1 MKKLMLIA
9 GVVFVILLTG
19 CARTSIILIDGT
31 RGITGAIRGKI
42 VKIADWST
50 QKDNV
55 GYKSK
60 YVIILEKDKVN
71 IERESEP
78 IK

>member
-1 MKKLMLIA
+1 MKKIMLIA
-9 GVVFVILLTG
+9 GAVFVILLTG

-31 RGITGAIRGKI
+31 RGITGAIKGKI

-50 QKDNV
+50 QKKNV
-55 GYKSK
+55 GYRSK
-60 YVIILEKDKVN
+60 YTVELVNGEVKVT
-71 IERESEP
+71 RETEP